1 MFRLAALSLAAALSA
16 CVSAPPPPAP
26 PAITDTDTSLIL
38 GSGWT
43 GELVYRDYSPP
54 FGEVPLRTA
63 AEVRRIEGGLE
74 IFVRYLDEPSAD
86 GPSTYL
92 IAAGGTAIDGEPV
105 ISREVLANG
114 DVVVATR
121 GPCEDD
127 DLPAVCTHTY
137 TLGET
142 RFSIRKTVDPD
153 GQAPAFQRNAYTFT
167 R

>member
-1 MFRLAALSLAAALSA
+1 MVRLGALSLAAALSA
-16 CVSAPPPPAP
+16 CASAPPPSP
-26 PAITDTDTSLIL
+26 PAITDADTALIL

-54 FGEVPLRTA
+54 FGEVPLRTT

-74 IFVRYLDEPSAD
+74 IFFRYLDEPSAD

-92 IAAGGTAIDGEPV
+92 IAPGGSAIEGEPV
-105 ISREVLANG
+105 LSRTVLANG
-114 DVVVATR
+114 DVVIETG

-127 DLPAVCTHTY
+127 DLPAMCAHTY

-153 GQAPAFQRNAYTFT
+153 GETPAFQRNAYTFA